1 MGAIAWGMP
10 THLIVD
16 GYNLLA
22 GAGSFSGHLD
32 SARET
37 LVHDLAAYRHR
48 KNYFITVVFDGWQQ
62 GRPSEQREHR
72 AGVQV
77 IYSRRGERADQVIQ
91 RLAREYGAECA
102 VVTSDHEIV
111 NTAKAH
117 GAFTMGAQ
125 EFAGKLRMSS
135 GALGTVPHKELDS
148 GDDTRPRRGPEK
160 KGNPRKLPKAQRQR
174 DRRLR
179 RF

>member
-1 MGAIAWGMP
+1 MP
-10 THLIVD
+10 LRLIVD

-22 GAGSFSGHLD
+22 GAGSLSGHLE

-37 LVHDLAAYRHR
+37 LVRNLAAYRHR
-48 KNYFITVVFDGWQQ
+48 KNHLITVVFDGWQQ
-62 GRPSEQREHR
+62 GQLSEQREHC

-77 IYSRRGERADQVIQ
+77 IYSKRGERADQVIQ
-91 RLAREYGAECA
+91 RLAREYGVDCA
-102 VVTSDHEIV
+102 VVSSDHEIV
-111 NTAKAH
+111 NAARAH
-117 GAFTMGAQ
+117 GAFTMGAR

-135 GALGTVPHKELDS
+135 GEVGTLPYKELDS
-148 GDDTRPRRGPEK
+148 GDDSHPRRGSEK

>member
-1 MGAIAWGMP
+1 MP

-22 GAGSFSGHLD
+22 GAGSLSGHLE

-37 LVHDLAAYRHR
+37 LVQDLAAYRHR
-48 KNYFITVVFDGWQQ
+48 KNHLIILVFDGWQQ
-62 GRPSEQREHR
+62 GRPLEQQEHR
-72 AGVQV
+72 AGVQI
-77 IYSRRGERADQVIQ
+77 IYSKRGERADQVIQ
-91 RLAREYGAECA
+91 RLAREYGSDCA
-102 VVTSDHEIV
+102 VVSSDHEIV
-111 NTAKAH
+111 NAARAH
-117 GAFTMGAQ
+117 GAFIMGAR

-135 GALGTVPHKELDS
+135 GAVHTMPYKELDS
-148 GDDTRPRRGPEK
+148 GDDNPQKRRPEK

-174 DRRLR
+174 DRRLK

>member
-1 MGAIAWGMP
+1 MP

-16 GYNLLA
+16 GYNVLV
-22 GAGSFSGHLD
+22 GAGSLPGHLE

-37 LVHDLAAYRHR
+37 LVRDLAAYRHR
-48 KNYFITVVFDGWQQ
+48 KHHLITVVFDGWQQ
-62 GRPSEQREHR
+62 GQPSEQREHR

-77 IYSRRGERADQVIQ
+77 IYSKRGERADQVIQ
-91 RLAREYGAECA
+91 RLAREYGTDCA
-102 VVTSDHEIV
+102 VVSSDHEIV
-111 NTAKAH
+111 NAARAH
-117 GAFTMGAQ
+117 GAFVMGSR
-125 EFAGKLRMSS
+125 EFAEKLRALSRTT
-135 GALGTVPHKELDS
+135 GARPNKELDIE
-148 GDDTRPRRGPEK
+148 DDDRPKRGPEK

>member
-1 MGAIAWGMP
+1 MP

-22 GAGSFSGHLD
+22 GAGSLSGHLE

-48 KNYFITVVFDGWQQ
+48 KNHLITVVFDGWQQ
-62 GRPSEQREHR
+62 GRSSEQREHR

-77 IYSRRGERADQVIQ
+77 IYSKRGERADQVIQ
-91 RLAREYGAECA
+91 RLAQEYGTDCA
-102 VVTSDHEIV
+102 VVSSDHEIV
-111 NTAKAH
+111 NAARAY
-117 GAFTMGAQ
+117 GAFVMGSR
-125 EFAGKLRMSS
+125 EFAEKLHVSS
-135 GALGTVPHKELDS
+135 GAAGPIPYKELDS
-148 GDDTRPRRGPEK
+148 GDDDRPRRGSEK
-160 KGNPRKLPKAQRQR
+160 KGNPRKLPKSQRQR
-174 DRRLR
+174 DRRLK

>member
-1 MGAIAWGMP
+1 MP

-22 GAGSFSGHLD
+22 GAGSLPGHLE
-32 SARET
+32 SVRET
-37 LVHDLAAYRHR
+37 LVRDLAAYRHR
-48 KNYFITVVFDGWQQ
+48 KNHLITVVFDGWQQ

-72 AGVQV
+72 AGIQV
-77 IYSRRGERADQVIQ
+77 IYSKRGERADQVIQ
-91 RLAREYGAECA
+91 RLAREYGADCA
-102 VVTSDHEIV
+102 VVSSDHEIV
-111 NTAKAH
+111 NAARAH
-117 GAFTMGAQ
+117 GAFVMGSR
-125 EFAGKLRMSS
+125 EFAGKLR
-135 GALGTVPHKELDS
+135 ALSATTGVRPNKELDIE
-148 GDDTRPRRGPEK
+148 DDDRPKRGPEK

>member
-1 MGAIAWGMP
+1 MP

-22 GAGSFSGHLD
+22 GAGSLSAHLE
-32 SARET
+32 SAREA
-37 LVHDLAAYRHR
+37 LVRDLAAYRHR
-48 KNYFITVVFDGWQQ
+48 KNYLITVVFDGWQQ
-62 GRPSEQREHR
+62 GQLSEQREHR

-77 IYSRRGERADQVIQ
+77 IYSKRGERADQVIQ
-91 RLAREYGAECA
+91 RLVRQYGADCA
-102 VVTSDHEIV
+102 IVTSDHEIV
-111 NTAKAH
+111 NVANAY
-117 GAFTMGAQ
+117 GAFIMGSR

-135 GALGTVPHKELDS
+135 DAAGALPYKELDS

-160 KGNPRKLPKAQRQR
+160 KGNPRKLPKARRQR